1 MMKNI
6 FEEPYIEVL
15 KFSVLDVL
23 TESTEDPVAD
33 GNDEGFTQDWEQP

>member
-1 MMKNI
+1 MKNI

-23 TESTEDPVAD
+23 TASEDLVEVTGD
-33 GNDEGFTQDWEQP
+33 GTLVEWE

>member
-1 MMKNI
+1 MKNI

-23 TESTEDPVAD
+23 TESTEDPVT
-33 GNDEGFTQDWEQP
+33 DEGKLGTEVDWE

>member
-1 MMKNI
+1 MKNI

-23 TESTEDPVAD
+23 TESTEDPVDA
-33 GNDEGFTQDWEQP
+33 GNKDDFTEEW

>member
-1 MMKNI
+1 MKNI

-23 TESTEDPVAD
+23 TASEDVVTDNGEVGTEVPW
-33 GNDEGFTQDWEQP
+33 GE

>member
-1 MMKNI
+1 MKNI

-23 TESTEDPVAD
+23 TASADEDVVTD
-33 GNDEGFTQDWEQP
+33 NGETGDNVDW

>member
-1 MMKNI
+1 MKNI

-23 TESTEDPVAD
+23 TASDDLVEDTGD
-33 GNDEGFTQDWEQP
+33 GTLVEWE

>member
-1 MMKNI
+1 MKNI

-23 TESTEDPVAD
+23 TASEDLVEDTGD
-33 GNDEGFTQDWEQP
+33 GTLVEWE

>member
-1 MMKNI
+1 MKNL

-23 TESTEDPVAD
+23 TESTEDPVTD
-33 GNDEGFTQDWEQP
+33 GDNEGTTVPWESE

>member
-1 MMKNI
+1 MKNI

-23 TESTEDPVAD
+23 TASPDLVTD
-33 GNDEGFTQDWEQP
+33 GGGEVTDVPWEE

>member
-1 MMKNI
+1 MKNI

-23 TESTEDPVAD
+23 TASADEDVVTD
-33 GNDEGFTQDWEQP
+33 NGEEGTVEEW

>member
-1 MMKNI
+1 MKNL

-23 TESTEDPVAD
+23 TASEDVVT
-33 GNDEGFTQDWEQP
+33 DEGDGTDVEWGS

>member
-1 MMKNI
+1 MKNI

-23 TESTEDPVAD
+23 TASEDVVED
-33 GNDEGFTQDWEQP
+33 TGEGTVEEW

>member
-1 MMKNI
+1 MKNI

-23 TESTEDPVAD
+23 TASEDVVEDTGEGTEV
-33 GNDEGFTQDWEQP
+33 DW

>member
-1 MMKNI
+1 MKNI

-23 TESTEDPVAD
+23 TASENEVTD
-33 GNDEGFTQDWEQP
+33 GGVSGTDVPWEE

>member
-1 MMKNI
+1 MKNI

-23 TESTEDPVAD
+23 TASEDVVTD
-33 GNDEGFTQDWEQP
+33 NEEEGTVEEW